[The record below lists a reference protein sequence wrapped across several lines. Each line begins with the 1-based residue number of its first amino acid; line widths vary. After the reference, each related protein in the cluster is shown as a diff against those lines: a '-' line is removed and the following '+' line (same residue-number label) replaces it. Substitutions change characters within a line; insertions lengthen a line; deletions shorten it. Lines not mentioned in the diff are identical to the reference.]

1 MKEDCVKVYL
11 KINVIFYQKGKAQK
25 SSQELKQQNI
35 NIKNCNRKKKDG
47 FLKNETTFN
56 ILILIFSIRTK
67 KASAKKIKRR
77 FWVKPCYFFFY
88 SVEYSSETHAKNK

>member
-35 NIKNCNRKKKDG
+35 NIKNYNRKKSMD
-47 FLKNETTFN
+47 FLKMKQRLTF
-56 ILILIFSIRTK
+56 
-67 KASAKKIKRR
+67 
-77 FWVKPCYFFFY
+77 
-88 SVEYSSETHAKNK
+88 

>member
-25 SSQELKQQNI
+25 GSQELKQQNI
-35 NIKNCNRKKKDG
+35 NIKNYNRKKKDG
-47 FLKNETTFN
+47 ILKNETTFN

-67 KASAKKIKRR
+67 KASAKKI
-77 FWVKPCYFFFY
+77 
-88 SVEYSSETHAKNK
+88 